1 MLGFWKADHRDGVLC
16 RSLSVSVLCTGFG
29 KMADK
34 TNLPGAFLSIFT
46 FAELRVIRVIFGV
59 ISAEGR
65 CTKRLDEI
73 ARLAGASRSTARN
86 SVKEA
91 VHYGILERRE
101 RRFATAV
108 SATNVLTAPST
119 AFRDGPK
126 W

>member
-1 MLGFWKADHRDGVLC
+1 
-16 RSLSVSVLCTGFG
+16 
-29 KMADK
+29 MADQ
-34 TNLPGAFLSIFT
+34 TTLPDVFLSIFT
-46 FAELRVIRVIFGV
+46 AAELRVIRVIFAV

-73 ARLAGASRSTARN
+73 ARLAGASRSTAHN

-91 VHYGILERRE
+91 VHYGILERHE

-119 AFRDGPK
+119 TFRNGPK

>member
-1 MLGFWKADHRDGVLC
+1 MLGYLKAMACLPIAFGICVC
-16 RSLSVSVLCTGFG
+16 MGFG
-29 KMADK
+29 TMADQ
-34 TNLPGAFLSIFT
+34 TTLPDVFLSIFT
-46 FAELRVIRVIFGV
+46 AAELRVIRVILSV

-91 VHYGILERRE
+91 VQYGILERRE

-119 AFRDGPK
+119 TFSSGSK

>member
-16 RSLSVSVLCTGFG
+16 RSLSVSVLGTGFG

-86 SVKEA
+86 SIKEA

-108 SATNVLTAPST
+108 SAPNILTARST
-119 AFRDGPK
+119 NFRNGPK